1 MLSDIE
7 IAQQANMKKIT
18 EIAAS
23 LGISEDDIEPYG
35 HYKAK
40 LSEKLFAETADKPD
54 GKLILVTAINPTPAG
69 KVIGREVSTDEE
81 QDRLIDE
88 FIGELD
94 DDGDK

>member
-18 EIAAS
+18 EVAAS

-40 LSEKLFAETADKPD
+40 LSEKLFAETANKPD
-54 GKLILVTAINPTPAG
+54 GKLILVSAINPTRRRGQDHHFRRSYRGYG
-69 KVIGREVSTDEE
+69 K
-81 QDRLIDE
+81 DRQK
-88 FIGELD
+88 GCTRSP
-94 DDGDK
+94 

>member
-18 EIAAS
+18 EVAAS

-40 LSEKLFAETADKPD
+40 LSEKLFAETANKPD
-54 GKLILVTAINPTPAG
+54 GKLILVTAIHFRRSYRGNG
-69 KVIGREVSTDEE
+69 K
-81 QDRLIDE
+81 DRQK
-88 FIGELD
+88 GCTRSP
-94 DDGDK
+94 